1 MKQLLYFILLLMSS
15 ISFVACDD
23 DSGQGLKD
31 IRVGTDDLN
40 EVSINKL
47 STRTIILSGGNGKYT
62 VNVADSKIAGVNIS
76 KDTLRISGLWEG
88 NTYATIVSGD
98 FKKRV
103 AINVVVPELSIS
115 QSEIRLFPRDESK
128 FVSLNGGGDIVDLKI
143 EDPDKAINAKWNA
156 KTNILEIQAFYEGEA
171 TIRIISQDKKEK
183 TLKVIVRCEGA
194 AGRVGIYGTTSH
206 SLYEQMNTLMAVRR
220 PGVGVWLCNGTRPYS
235 SRKVLKIT
243 PAVVNPIAGTQVDVS
258 FSMLYPEEFANSG
271 LKEGTHKLRVEE
283 VREHNV
289 VLRGKGFKI
298 VIPYE
303 KK

>member
-31 IRVGTDDLN
+31 IRVGADDLN

-47 STRTIILSGGNGKYT
+47 STRTIILSGGTGKYT

-76 KDTLRISGLWEG
+76 KDTLRISGIWEG
-88 NTYATIVSGD
+88 NTYATIISGD

-143 EDPDKAINAKWNA
+143 EDPDKVINAKWNA

-235 SRKVLKIT
+235 SSKVLKIT

-289 VLRGKGFKI
+289 VLRGKCFKI